1 MFNFFRKFSPISKL
15 FFVIVFL
22 IVLAHFSLHEKRL
35 FGMDTS
41 LFYLDEELTFGSLFM
56 LCLTFYAGI
65 LTLRLFLQTKQYKY
79 LIWLGIF
86 WFLAIDEYFSIHEYL
101 NDLLK
106 RTLEPDNGIALLAS
120 MSWVFT
126 LGFLFMIPAGYI
138 LYQTLKEENKRV
150 RILLFLGLFS
160 YVSVLI
166 IEVIG
171 GQTYGEDVYLKFIGI
186 EEGLELVGTIFFI
199 EAFRHKLQRNKT
211 PKVK

>member
-1 MFNFFRKFSPISKL
+1 
-15 FFVIVFL
+15 
-22 IVLAHFSLHEKRL
+22 
-35 FGMDTS
+35 MDTS